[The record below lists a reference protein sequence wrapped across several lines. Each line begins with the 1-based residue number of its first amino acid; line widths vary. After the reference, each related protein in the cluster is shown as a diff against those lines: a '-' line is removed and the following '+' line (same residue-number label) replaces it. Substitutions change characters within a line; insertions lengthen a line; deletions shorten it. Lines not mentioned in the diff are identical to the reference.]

1 MEIPVINRIGDF
13 EAGITSLQN
22 PSFLSQI
29 FALSG
34 VEKIHLASS
43 FWKWGALVL
52 ALLASFSTI
61 INRIKILILRIQ
73 NHFLISS
80 QPSLITDE
88 DYDYG
93 SETDTSCSSLSEEDD
108 NDDGEEEEED
118 EHTSSSSQRWRSI
131 DEDFRVRGSDYYADD
146 QLHNHNLR
154 RRRNSSLE
162 DLFSSWSEFTNGSNV
177 VKLWDNLGLGFG
189 LNLDHESRNCIS
201 VYDMN
206 KSLNV
211 FSIFGEKSDIPAVSM
226 SSSSP
231 AVIVSADTN
240 VSGHILRV
248 WDTRVGS
255 RIPEIMAEWRPRL
268 GKFVG
273 ISAGGRKKFYVR
285 DDVTGRLKVGDMR
298 KVSSPL
304 INAAEPDVDTWWDAD
319 AVIVA
324 EEESVDELRGGDS
337 VLRRG

>member
-22 PSFLSQI
+22 PSLLSQI

-34 VEKIHLASS
+34 VEKIHQAYS
-43 FWKWGALVL
+43 FWKWGALIL

-61 INRIKILILRIQ
+61 INRIKILIIRIQ
-73 NHFLISS
+73 NRYLINSET
-80 QPSLITDE
+80 PLITDD

-93 SETDTSCSSLSEEDD
+93 SETDTSCSSLSEDD
-108 NDDGEEEEED
+108 DEAEED
-118 EHTSSSSQRWRSI
+118 EHASSSSNSQSWRSV
-131 DEDFRVRGSDYYADD
+131 DEDFSVRGSGYYADD
-146 QLHNHNLR
+146 QLHNRNLR
-154 RRRNSSLE
+154 RRRNSSLG
-162 DLFSSWSEFTNGSNV
+162 DLFSSWSEFTNGKNV
-177 VKLWDNLGLGFG
+177 VKLWDNLGLGLG
-189 LNLDHESRNCIS
+189 LSLDNESRNCMS

-206 KSLNV
+206 KALNV

-231 AVIVSADTN
+231 SVIVSADTN
-240 VSGHILRV
+240 VSGHLLRV

-255 RIPEIMAEWRPRL
+255 RIPEIIAEWRPML

-273 ISAGGRKKFYVR
+273 INAGGGQKVYVS
-285 DDVTGRLKVGDMR
+285 DDITGRLTVGDMR

-304 INAAEPDVDTWWDAD
+304 ANATESDLDTWWDAD
-319 AVIVA
+319 AVMIA
-324 EEESVDELRGGDS
+324 KEESVDALSGGDS
-337 VLRRG
+337 VLRRA